1 MRRRGERENKARN
14 IKVHED
20 EGGEEVGFW
29 YDGYQTCR
37 LHAEHG
43 NT

>member
-1 MRRRGERENKARN
+1 MEMENEARN
-14 IKVHED
+14 IKYMKTK
-20 EGGEEVGFW
+20 GEEVGFW

-43 NT
+43 ST